1 MDWNT
6 VVAILALIAL
16 AIGIVLALF
25 GRAIW
30 GMLLAAIGGMIG
42 WMIGFAIGVILFG
55 FGNLMAIIL
64 VFICGFVGSFIM
76 GAIFRFLVEVA
87 LALLA
92 AILAA
97 GIFWYSYPDLAL
109 YALII
114 FAIVF
119 VISYVFIEKVV
130 VVVTAFIGS
139 IIAGVGL
146 YFLLGNAGYAVIG
159 ALALLV
165 GGSLIQFF
173 LLDDRDDFLF

>member
-97 GIFWYSYPDLAL
+97 GPGHRCDAPVPGVVRQSQEVRSNSPFGDHQQARCRPQERPHSGWLAR
-109 YALII
+109 
-114 FAIVF
+114 
-119 VISYVFIEKVV
+119 SR
-130 VVVTAFIGS
+130 
-139 IIAGVGL
+139 IAHWRPGHRRGV
-146 YFLLGNAGYAVIG
+146 LGRLVQASRHHPRGHAGG
-159 ALALLV
+159 TL
-165 GGSLIQFF
+165 
-173 LLDDRDDFLF
+173 